1 MLLAEAINRAQ
12 SFDRKKIRNAI
23 ANTRSFK
30 GVTGIIDF
38 NDHGDPI
45 KRAVFM
51 EIRNGKPHYLK
62 TLKP

>member
-1 MLLAEAINRAQ
+1 MADAIARSGSTN
-12 SFDRKKIRNAI
+12 RKKIRDAI

-30 GVTGIIDF
+30 GVTGTINF

-45 KRAVFM
+45 KSAVFM
-51 EIRNGKPHYLK
+51 EIKNGKPHYLK